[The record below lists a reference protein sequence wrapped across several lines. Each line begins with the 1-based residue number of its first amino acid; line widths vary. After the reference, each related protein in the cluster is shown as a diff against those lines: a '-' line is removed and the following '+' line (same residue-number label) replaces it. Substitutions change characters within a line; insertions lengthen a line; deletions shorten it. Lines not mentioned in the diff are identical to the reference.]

1 MLARANFGWRLPSCR
16 AGLVSLRGARTI
28 FGVAHKLAAPQQN
41 FDRALSAGSTQCC
54 WAQCSHVG
62 TSFVWRLP
70 LLSCR
75 SLPAWAK
82 TDWDDNDLFKL
93 SVPELEVLKL
103 RVAVCLK
110 CRYKGNVSGDF
121 GLEVGG
127 MKPLDPE
134 ASEPQRRDR
143 SGKVK
148 EVHSIPG

>member
-1 MLARANFGWRLPSCR
+1 MLASGNFG
-16 AGLVSLRGARTI
+16 
-28 FGVAHKLAAPQQN
+28 
-41 FDRALSAGSTQCC
+41 
-54 WAQCSHVG
+54 
-62 TSFVWRLP
+62 WRLP

-75 SLPAWAK
+75 SLPAWTK
-82 TDWDDNDLFKL
+82 KDWDDNDLFKL

-110 CRYKGNVSGDF
+110 CRYKGHVNGDF